1 MITFKSLI
9 YKQYLNVRL
18 FMQDNPRV
26 MEQFPYN
33 HGSPTGVND
42 LVFVRTEFGCFTAR
56 GGRIGGI

>member
-1 MITFKSLI
+1 
-9 YKQYLNVRL
+9 
-18 FMQDNPRV
+18 MQDNPRV